1 MVVLIMNDTERE
13 TVKETIKELRD
24 IINGCTY
31 LESDTQTADEIRDIK
46 KRLTG
51 LMDGLIDML

>member
-1 MVVLIMNDTERE
+1 MNDTERE

-51 LMDGLIDML
+51 LMDRLIDML